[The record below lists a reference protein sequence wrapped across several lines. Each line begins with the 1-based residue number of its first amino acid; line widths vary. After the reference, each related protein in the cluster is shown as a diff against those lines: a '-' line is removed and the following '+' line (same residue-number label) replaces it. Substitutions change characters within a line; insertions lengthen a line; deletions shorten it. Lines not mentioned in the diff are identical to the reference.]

1 MCGTWTQPGSQR
13 PPWVNRLRRRRRRGR
28 PGRHARRG
36 RVVAEGDQDSSGV
49 ARCLAPSPRKWRKV
63 PDRPTRAQCDIQ
75 GDDRLVSG
83 NLGFK
88 LREELYFVVLMN
100 LPPYP
105 RALSRVLCGDLFVHL
120 VDEKSS

>member
-1 MCGTWTQPGSQR
+1 MRHGTM
-13 PPWVNRLRRRRRRGR
+13 
-28 PGRHARRG
+28 
-36 RVVAEGDQDSSGV
+36 E
-49 ARCLAPSPRKWRKV
+49 
-63 PDRPTRAQCDIQ
+63 

-105 RALSRVLCGDLFVHL
+105 RALSRVLCGKLFVHL
-120 VDEKSS
+120 IDEKGSLFFAS

>member
-1 MCGTWTQPGSQR
+1 VGYVDAARFTAAGLGESIASPSTWTAR
-13 PPWVNRLRRRRRRGR
+13 PPCTQRQSCCR
-28 PGRHARRG
+28 
-36 RVVAEGDQDSSGV
+36 EGDQDSSGV

-88 LREELYFVVLMN
+88 IRRGILGY
-100 LPPYP
+100 
-105 RALSRVLCGDLFVHL
+105 
-120 VDEKSS
+120 

>member
-1 MCGTWTQPGSQR
+1 MRHGTM
-13 PPWVNRLRRRRRRGR
+13 
-28 PGRHARRG
+28 
-36 RVVAEGDQDSSGV
+36 E
-49 ARCLAPSPRKWRKV
+49 
-63 PDRPTRAQCDIQ
+63 

-88 LREELYFVVLMN
+88 FREELYFVVLMN